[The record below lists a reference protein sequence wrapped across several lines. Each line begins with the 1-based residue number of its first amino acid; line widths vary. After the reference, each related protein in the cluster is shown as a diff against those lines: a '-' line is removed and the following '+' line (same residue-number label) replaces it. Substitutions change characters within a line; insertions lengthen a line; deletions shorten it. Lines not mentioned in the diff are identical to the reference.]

1 MLNASKAGFRR
12 LLPLLR
18 PHLRQLMTGGLCMV
32 VYVGSF
38 PVLVSLAGELF
49 PALGSKDLSRVL
61 QLIAQA
67 VLIFAVQKLAQFGQD
82 SLLAEPALL
91 VSQRLR
97 RELFSTLQRVEL
109 GALEKLSAG
118 DLTYRLT
125 EDADRVSEVLYKTIH
140 DTVPSVLQLL
150 VVLGTMLW
158 LDWKLTIAILLLAP
172 VIVWLISL
180 FGAQVMRATERSQKK
195 VSELAGLLGEAIE
208 GLPLVRAFAAEP
220 WLQDRFEQEISQHRQ
235 ARQRTYLLVALQH
248 PVVGIIE
255 VIGLFAVLGLAAW
268 RIESGDLTIP
278 GLSSY
283 LTGLIVLIDPIA
295 HVTNNFNEFQQG
307 QASLRRLRE
316 IEQEPLEPS
325 DPADSVSLGDVKG
338 ALSLESLSFHY
349 VPGQTVLDRLDLQV
363 PAGSVLAV
371 VGPSGAGKSTLFS
384 LLLRFNTAQQGS
396 ILLDG
401 VDISS
406 MRSRELRKR
415 VALVPQ
421 RTTVFSGSIAEAI
434 RVKGALSLE
443 SLSFH
448 YVKGQTV
455 LDRLDLQVPA
465 GSVLAVVGPSGAGK
479 STLFSLLLRFNTA
492 QQGSILLD
500 GVDISSMRSRELRK
514 RVALVPQRTT
524 VFSGSIAEAIRF
536 GRRATHE
543 QMVSAARLANADDFI
558 QALPDG
564 YNTKLEERGSNLSGG
579 QLQRIAIA
587 RAVLGDP
594 AILLLDEATSAL
606 DAEAEAAVQLGLNRA
621 MADRTVIVI
630 AHRLATVQEA
640 DKIVVLEHG
649 RIVELG
655 SHAELMNA
663 YGRYRDLC
671 ERQIIRGVEVT

>member
-349 VPGQTVLDRLDLQV
+349 VQGQTVLDRLDLQV

-384 LLLRFNTAQQGS
+384 LLLRFNTAQQ
-396 ILLDG
+396 
-401 VDISS
+401 
-406 MRSRELRKR
+406 
-415 VALVPQ
+415 
-421 RTTVFSGSIAEAI
+421 
-434 RVKGALSLE
+434 LSLI
-443 SLSFH
+443 H
-448 YVKGQTV
+448 
-455 LDRLDLQVPA
+455 
-465 GSVLAVVGPSGAGK
+465 
-479 STLFSLLLRFNTA
+479 
-492 QQGSILLD
+492 I
-500 GVDISSMRSRELRK
+500 
-514 RVALVPQRTT
+514 
-524 VFSGSIAEAIRF
+524 
-536 GRRATHE
+536 
-543 QMVSAARLANADDFI
+543 
-558 QALPDG
+558 
-564 YNTKLEERGSNLSGG
+564 
-579 QLQRIAIA
+579 
-587 RAVLGDP
+587 
-594 AILLLDEATSAL
+594 
-606 DAEAEAAVQLGLNRA
+606 
-621 MADRTVIVI
+621 
-630 AHRLATVQEA
+630 
-640 DKIVVLEHG
+640 
-649 RIVELG
+649 
-655 SHAELMNA
+655 
-663 YGRYRDLC
+663 
-671 ERQIIRGVEVT
+671 